1 MISRIEWAMNLARD
15 ENWLAL
21 LAEQR
26 QAEIDRITSSHV
38 EDIETREDAYR
49 RVKLYDELKAHID
62 SLAATKSIK
71 EKRWKVL

>member
-1 MISRIEWAMNLARD
+1 MTRVEWATNLSRD
-15 ENWLAL
+15 DHWLAML
-21 LAEQR
+21 GELR
-26 QAEIDRITSSHV
+26 QAEIDRITSSNL